1 MARTIPAL
9 RPGLAPYGWKNDLEG
24 MESVWVS
31 VDREQAYIASM
42 IQNREMGASY
52 RQIATGLEQAG
63 ALGPRGR
70 KWTHVHI
77 RKILQREQFLEESL
91 TKLAEKRTQTV
102 DAGFSINN
110 RRYEV
115 SPGSTIEL
123 TKGKWHQCHSCR
135 RRFTLHPEAAGWV
148 LYEFHKAFGRDGE
161 DEWTCEICYQDDFND
176 LSMWWNKKSVKFSL
190 GHDDQLECK
199 LTFAQVKKKLK
210 EVSDVPAKQR
220 NDRQKLEFEL
230 WSQLVKDMPNSLG
243 SGRYGGNQKYLP
255 IVQELVN
262 WKPLPPPAETIK
274 L

>member
-9 RPGLAPYGWKNDLEG
+9 RPGLAPYGWKNELEG

-63 ALGPRGR
+63 APGPRGR

-91 TKLAEKRTQTV
+91 TKLAEKRAPEI
-102 DAGFSINN
+102 DRADFKPSD
-110 RRYEV
+110 
-115 SPGSTIEL
+115 TIEL
-123 TKGKWHQCHSCR
+123 AEGKWHQCADCKV
-135 RRFTLHPEAAGWV
+135 RFTLDPKAAGWI
-148 LYEFHKAFGRDGE
+148 LYDFHVGFGKD
-161 DEWTCEICYQDDFND
+161 DKNEWTCEFCYQDDFTNP
-176 LSMWWNKKSVKFSL
+176 SMRWDKKKVELSL
-190 GHDDQLECK
+190 GRFVDGEKLECK

-220 NDRQKLEFEL
+220 SDRQKLEFEL
-230 WSQLVKDMPNSLG
+230 WSQLVKDMPTSLG
-243 SGRYGGNQKYLP
+243 SGRYGGNRKYLP